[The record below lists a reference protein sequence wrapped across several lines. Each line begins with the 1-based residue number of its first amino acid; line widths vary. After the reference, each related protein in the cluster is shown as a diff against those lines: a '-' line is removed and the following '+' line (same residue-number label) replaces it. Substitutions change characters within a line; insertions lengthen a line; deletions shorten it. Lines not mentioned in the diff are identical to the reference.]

1 MKLYKARVSYGMILV
16 VAPDALRALQIIHDK
31 IQAKLLHSGDWLS
44 VLPEDLEEIPLD
56 VESIHSAEVDV
67 VVFQ

>member
-16 VAPDALRALQIIHDK
+16 VAPDALRALQIIRG

-56 VESIHSAEVDV
+56 VESIHSYLE
-67 VVFQ
+67 